1 MFAMVIPVD
10 ETRPSTFALY
20 ITEADGGALQNNPPI
35 DSWTC
40 VLITTPLLHIARVQ
54 VPDT

>member
-20 ITEADGGALQNNPPI
+20 ITKADGGALKKNPPS
-35 DSWTC
+35 DSVTC
-40 VLITTPLLHIARVQ
+40 VLITSPLLRIARLQ
-54 VPDT
+54 VPAA